1 MIRGII
7 FDINGTLIDILTDE
21 YDHAVWRT
29 TANFLDYYG
38 VRIEPDRL
46 RAYYTELNRKQ
57 RKESPERYPEFDAAA
72 IFRRVISEFRTEPV
86 KHPRLLA
93 YAASRVFRAA
103 SRRQLIPYPGVPEV
117 MDQLKGRFLLA
128 AVSDGQVLWA
138 YPELRSAGLEQYFS
152 CILVSGDFGFRKPDV
167 RLFEAVLD
175 QLELAADEVLFVG
188 NDMFRDIHGAH
199 EAGMK
204 TVFFKS
210 NQGDWKTH
218 GAEPDYIIYSFG
230 ELPRAIEF
238 FQGR

>member
-38 VRIEPDRL
+38 VRIEPNRL

-72 IFRRVISEFRTEPV
+72 IFRTVISEFRTAPV

-93 YAASRVFRAA
+93 DAASRVFRAA
-103 SRRQLIPYPGVPEV
+103 SRRQLAPYPGVPEV
-117 MDQLKGRFLLA
+117 MEQLRDQFILA

-167 RLFEAVLD
+167 RLFETVLD
-175 QLELAADEVLFVG
+175 QLDLAANEALFVG
-188 NDMFRDIHGAH
+188 NDMFRDIYGAH
-199 EAGMK
+199 EVGMK

-210 NQGDWKTH
+210 NQGDWKPH
-218 GAEPDYIIYSFG
+218 GAEPDYIIYSFC
-230 ELPRAIEF
+230 ELPRAIAF

>member
-29 TANFLDYYG
+29 TANFLDYHG
-38 VRIEPDRL
+38 VRIDPDRL
-46 RAYYTELNRKQ
+46 RARYTELNRKQ
-57 RKESPERYPEFDAAA
+57 RKESPEKYPEFDVSA
-72 IFRRVISEFRTEPV
+72 IFRTVISEFRTEPV

-93 YAASRVFRAA
+93 DAASRVFRAA

-117 MDQLKGRFLLA
+117 MEQLKERFLLA

-138 YPELRSAGLEQYFS
+138 YPELRSTGLEQYFS
-152 CILVSGDFGFRKPDV
+152 CILISGDFGFRKPDL
-167 RLFEAVLD
+167 RLFETVLD
-175 QLELAADEVLFVG
+175 QLNLAAEEAMFVG
-188 NDMFRDIHGAH
+188 NDMFRDIYGAH

-210 NQGDWKTH
+210 NQGDWKPH
-218 GAEPDYIIYSFG
+218 GAEPDYVIYSFG
-230 ELPRAIEF
+230 ELPRAIDY

>member
-21 YDHAVWRT
+21 YDDAVWRT
-29 TANFLDYYG
+29 TANFLDYHG
-38 VRIEPDRL
+38 VRIEPVRL
-46 RAYYTELNRKQ
+46 RERYTELNRKQ
-57 RKESPERYPEFDAAA
+57 RKESPEKYPEFDVSA
-72 IFRRVISEFRTEPV
+72 IFRSVISEFGTEPV

-93 YAASRVFRAA
+93 DAASRVFRGAA
-103 SRRQLIPYPGVPEV
+103 RRQLVPYPGVPEV
-117 MDQLKGRFLLA
+117 MEQLKRRFLLA

-167 RLFEAVLD
+167 RLFETVLD
-175 QLELAADEVLFVG
+175 RLDLAAEEALFVG
-188 NDMFRDIHGAH
+188 NDMFRDIYGAH
-199 EAGMK
+199 AAGMK
-204 TVFFKS
+204 TVFFRS
-210 NQGDWKTH
+210 NQGDWKPH

-238 FQGR
+238 FQGQ

>member
-46 RAYYTELNRKQ
+46 RAYYAELNRKQ
-57 RKESPERYPEFDAAA
+57 RKESPERYPEFDVSA
-72 IFRRVISEFRTEPV
+72 IFRTVISEFRTEPV

-93 YAASRVFRAA
+93 DAASRVFRAA
-103 SRRQLIPYPGVPEV
+103 SRRQLVPYPGVPEV
-117 MDQLKGRFLLA
+117 MELLKGRFLLA

-167 RLFEAVLD
+167 RLFETVLD
-175 QLELAADEVLFVG
+175 QLDLAADEALFVG
-188 NDMFRDIHGAH
+188 NDMFRDIYGAH

-210 NQGDWKTH
+210 NQGDWQPH